1 MKWVKR
7 IVLGLIGLIL
17 LVVLLFFGMLAVDS
31 FSDAERMAKLTNTEI
46 EHPNGPPVRAY
57 VAQSGATEPQ
67 PAVIMIHE
75 FWGLRESVLGKADA
89 LSNEGY
95 VVIAPD
101 TYRGATT
108 ESLPRAIYQ
117 VFRTPDERVNSDL
130 DAVFAWATQQPNIDP
145 ERIAIMGFC
154 YGGRVSIGYSMTNN
168 KLAATSTFYGGGAET
183 EASKLAALSG
193 PVLGVF
199 GGADQQIPPEQVDA
213 FKRGLEEAG
222 IEHQVTVYDGMDHA
236 FVSDIETIRA
246 GGAPGEAWDEL
257 LMFLKSNLQ

>member
-7 IVLGLIGLIL
+7 IFLAIVGLIFAVL
-17 LVVLLFFGMLAVDS
+17 LLFFGMLAVDS

-46 EHPNGPPVRAY
+46 ENPNGPAVRAY
-57 VAQSGATEPQ
+57 VAPSDATEPQ

-75 FWGLRESVLGKADA
+75 FWGLRESVIGKADA

-101 TYRGATT
+101 TYRGVST
-108 ESLPRAIYQ
+108 ELLPRAIYQ
-117 VFRTPDERVNSDL
+117 VLRTPDERVNSDL
-130 DAVFAWATQQPNIDP
+130 DAVFAWAAEQPNIDP
-145 ERIAIMGFC
+145 ERIAIIGFC
-154 YGGRVSIGYSMTNN
+154 YGGRVSISYSMTNN

-183 EASKLAALSG
+183 EASKLAALPG

-199 GGADQQIPPEQVDA
+199 GEVDASIPLEQVEA
-213 FKRGLEEAG
+213 FKQGLEEAG

-236 FVSDIETIRA
+236 FVSDVETIRA

-257 LMFLKSNLQ
+257 LAFLKTNLQ